1 MKRLLIYFLF
11 LLAAVWLGIKLQTD
25 SGYVLVTYHNW
36 SLETT
41 FWFALLSLV
50 FCFALFYL
58 FLRFVYNSKIL
69 PKRVQYWWHKH
80 KEKKAIRLTNDG
92 LLNLVEEN
100 WASAEKKLIHSARHS
115 PNPFISYLTASQAA
129 QNLSAHKRRDT
140 YLNKAH
146 SCIKKSEFAISLY
159 QVKMQIQSHQLEQAL
174 CNLKQLHI
182 LKPKHPLIIKLLK
195 EVYLSLHDWD
205 NLRSLLPLLDNRK
218 VLSKQDFLNLE
229 QLVYLQ
235 LIQESVQKGTFTET
249 RALWSMLP
257 RYLQNTPDIAYCYVL
272 YLLQNDSHLEAEQI
286 LKNALIKKWHPSLL
300 SLYSATN
307 STNPTRQL
315 ALAEKWIDTHPED
328 KDLLL
333 CLGNLCKKNSLWGKS
348 RTYLEKYISLDQ
360 NNPLIYFE
368 LGSLMEIYEDT
379 PKALYY
385 FHKGLEI
392 ASNNSDYQ
400 LSKEMTK

>member
-58 FLRFVYNSKIL
+58 FLRFIYNSKIL

-100 WASAEKKLIHSARHS
+100 WASAEKKLIHSTRHS

-146 SCIKKSEFAISLY
+146 RCIKKSEFAVSIY

-182 LKPKHPLIIKLLK
+182 SKPKHPLIIKLLK

-205 NLRSLLPLLDNRK
+205 NLRSLLPLINNRK
-218 VLSKQDFLNLE
+218 VLSKLDFLNLE

-249 RALWSMLP
+249 QELWSMLP
-257 RYLQNTPDIAYCYVL
+257 RYLQNTSDIAYCYVL
-272 YLLQNDSHLEAEQI
+272 YLLQNGSPLEVEQI
-286 LKNALIKKWHPSLL
+286 LKNILSKNWHPSLL

-307 STNPTRQL
+307 STNPSQQL
-315 ALAEKWIDTHPED
+315 ALAEKWLDSHPED

-333 CLGNLCKKNSLWGKS
+333 CLGKLCKKNSLWGKA
-348 RTYLEKYISLDQ
+348 RTYLEKYVSLDQ
-360 NNPLIYFE
+360 SNPLVYLE

-392 ASNNSDYQ
+392 ASNNSYYQ
-400 LSKEMTK
+400 L